1 MMKDTKFET
10 MIGIIAIVFAALA
23 IVLTFF
29 TNTAVGGW
37 AIAAC
42 LSISLVCIDY
52 AVYKSLPAKF
62 SKLQRVIIISLVSL
76 PLLFFIVVAV
86 QWATM
91 MI

>member
-1 MMKDTKFET
+1 MKDTKFET

-23 IVLTFF
+23 VILTLF

-52 AVYKSLPAKF
+52 AIYNSLPPEIQYITAIY
-62 SKLQRVIIISLVSL
+62 LISLVSL

-86 QWATM
+86 QWAIM

>member
-1 MMKDTKFET
+1 MKDTKFET

-23 IVLTFF
+23 VILTFF

-52 AVYKSLPAKF
+52 AIYNSLPPKF
-62 SKLQRVIIISLVSL
+62 STLQR
-76 PLLFFIVVAV
+76 FILYRL
-86 QWATM
+86 
-91 MI
+91 